1 MAARKRSS
9 TSTTNDAQPAARK
22 AKAAARSP
30 RPRPER
36 SARRRI
42 AKARIAELAFEA
54 IAIEGG
60 LLSPEWL
67 ARVAQQK
74 APHQAESDYRVPK
87 GLHLREELGRYWR
100 IAQAHW
106 QELTRGRAGGADPQA
121 LATRFVT
128 SLLREVFGFA
138 SLAEVAPSLVGERAF
153 PIGHAALG
161 GRVPVVIAPLGVEL
175 DDPLPLFGDGQRR
188 RSAFGLAQEYL
199 GAHEG
204 ALWGLATSGLS
215 LRILRD
221 NPSLTRPAWVGVDL
235 ARIFTEERY
244 ADFAALWLLLHE
256 SRFGRVPAAG
266 EAPEPASACPLEAWR
281 EAGRAEGTR
290 AREHLRLG
298 VEEALVALGQG
309 FLAQADN
316 AALREALSSG
326 QLSLH
331 AYFQELLRLVYRLI
345 FLLAAEER
353 GVLHPE
359 GTSPE
364 AAQLYEEGYGLRRLR
379 DRAVRRSAHDRHGD
393 LWESL
398 KITLRALARGE
409 PRLGLPALAGLFA
422 PEQCPHLDGARLPN
436 AALLLAVYKLAWL
449 RQGAA
454 LERVN
459 WRDMGPEELGSVY
472 ESLLELVPQLR
483 GEPKQFGFA
492 TGGEAKGHARKT
504 TGSYYTP
511 DSLVQ
516 VLLDS
521 ALEPVVAQAIAANP
535 GREAEALLELAIV
548 DPACGS
554 GHFLLS
560 AARRL
565 AAHVARLEAN
575 GTPSVKD
582 YRHALRRVVGRCIYG
597 VDLNPMAVELCKV
610 ALWMEAVEPGLPLG
624 FLDAH
629 VQQGNALLGTTPELM
644 KSGIPDAAWE
654 PIEGDDKKA
663 ASALKKKN
671 KAAAKVEYDLFA
683 SRPAEGDE
691 AQALARAVAELE
703 AQSDS
708 TPEALAKKESQ
719 WEALL
724 ASEAYQHQKLVAD
737 AWCAAFVW
745 PKQPGEL
752 TEAAP
757 TNELWRQLRDQK
769 ARPPALTVAK
779 VRELATQYRFFHWHL
794 QFPQVFQR
802 GGFDVVLGNPPWDSV
817 RFNEEEFFAGSRPE
831 IAQASTASARK
842 KLVARLAGEDPTLFS
857 AYRAGVRKLDGINA
871 FVRSGVRY
879 PLCGVGRVNLFALF
893 AEAGRS
899 LVNPR
904 GRVGQILPSGIV
916 ADDST
921 KLFFQ
926 SVVEARQLMSFFD
939 FENREG
945 LFPAI
950 DSRIRFGILTLTGI
964 GIASAVPEFVFF
976 ATRAEHL
983 KDSWRQFTL
992 SADDIELVN
1001 PGTKTCPIFRSG
1013 RDAETTKSIYR
1024 RVPVLTASGWRVEQ
1038 RRLINQSDDS
1048 GSFLDE
1054 PGAGRLPLY
1063 EGKYFHH
1070 YDHRWLT
1077 NSGNDDRSLTD
1088 SERTNPTVFV
1098 RPRHWYPAE
1107 EVQRRFG
1114 ATWKRDWVFAWRDI
1128 TNATNERT
1136 FIASVVPS
1144 LAVPNT
1150 ARVVFPDQAQ
1160 IADFSSLIANFGAFA
1175 LDFVARQKIGG
1186 THMSGFIVDQLPVLA
1201 PSTYE
1206 APSPWQRDT
1215 LLRDWIL
1222 PRVLELTYTA
1232 WDLEAFGRD
1241 VGYDGPPFRWDPA
1254 RRFLLRCELDA
1265 AFFHLYGLPRDDVDY
1280 VMDTFPIV
1288 RKNDE
1293 KAHGEY
1299 RTKRVILEIY
1309 DAMAQAAAT
1318 GVPYATRLDPP
1329 PADARVAHAAS
1340 TRPEWAKRGEG

>member
-36 SARRRI
+36 GARRRI
-42 AKARIAELAFEA
+42 ARARIAELAFEA

-138 SLAEVAPSLVGERAF
+138 SLAEVAPSLVGERGF

-161 GRVPVVIAPLGVEL
+161 GHVPVVIAPLGVEL

-326 QLSLH
+326 HLSLH

-644 KSGIPDAAWE
+644 KSGIPDAAWD

-683 SRPAEGDE
+683 SRPSDGDE

-703 AQSDS
+703 AQSDN

-779 VRELATQYRFFHWHL
+779 VRELATQYAFFHWHL

-802 GGFDVVLGNPPWDSV
+802 GGFDVVLGNPPWIAHAGRAAQPLARGVKQFFITNYESFADYPTTHGIFVGHVPALLRLDGRTGLIIPSSV
-817 RFNEEEFFAGSRPE
+817 SELGGYAPARRAHDRVCDFDCELVDFGEGQFEGVTQPCMALASRRAHGGRAGGDHGSPWPMARPDLSALDRALLARMLALPE
-831 IAQASTASARK
+831 VPTDLFGERGVQSDKSLMEHFVASARPVDRFNCPIREGTDVREFELLPARFYVDRTALATRMRPEGDFRSVRI
-842 KLVARLAGEDPTLFS
+842 LVRQTARYPIAALSDGVAFRNSVLAGFQLPGWPALAVVALLNS
-857 AYRAGVRKLDGINA
+857 ALVRWLHFMRFRD
-871 FVRSGVRY
+871 
-879 PLCGVGRVNLFALF
+879 
-893 AEAGRS
+893 
-899 LVNPR
+899 
-904 GRVGQILPSGIV
+904 
-916 ADDST
+916 
-921 KLFFQ
+921 
-926 SVVEARQLMSFFD
+926 ARQPVM
-939 FENREG
+939 
-945 LFPAI
+945 PQVK
-950 DSRIRFGILTLTGI
+950 I
-964 GIASAVPEFVFF
+964 GHLRSIPGPPGGCERWSGELERIASKFMRPCSNGGSRGAV
-976 ATRAEHL
+976 RAEL
-983 KDSWRQFTL
+983 D
-992 SADDIELVN
+992 ELVFTIYGLEDQERAAVAAWHSQYG
-1001 PGTKTCPIFRSG
+1001 PSSG
-1013 RDAETTKSIYR
+1013 R
-1024 RVPVLTASGWRVEQ
+1024 
-1038 RRLINQSDDS
+1038 
-1048 GSFLDE
+1048 
-1054 PGAGRLPLY
+1054 
-1063 EGKYFHH
+1063 
-1070 YDHRWLT
+1070 
-1077 NSGNDDRSLTD
+1077 
-1088 SERTNPTVFV
+1088 
-1098 RPRHWYPAE
+1098 
-1107 EVQRRFG
+1107 
-1114 ATWKRDWVFAWRDI
+1114 
-1128 TNATNERT
+1128 
-1136 FIASVVPS
+1136 
-1144 LAVPNT
+1144 
-1150 ARVVFPDQAQ
+1150 
-1160 IADFSSLIANFGAFA
+1160 
-1175 LDFVARQKIGG
+1175 
-1186 THMSGFIVDQLPVLA
+1186 
-1201 PSTYE
+1201 
-1206 APSPWQRDT
+1206 
-1215 LLRDWIL
+1215 
-1222 PRVLELTYTA
+1222 
-1232 WDLEAFGRD
+1232 
-1241 VGYDGPPFRWDPA
+1241 
-1254 RRFLLRCELDA
+1254 ELDA
-1265 AFFHLYGLPRDDVDY
+1265 GHEF
-1280 VMDTFPIV
+1280 
-1288 RKNDE
+1288 
-1293 KAHGEY
+1293 
-1299 RTKRVILEIY
+1299 
-1309 DAMAQAAAT
+1309 DAP
-1318 GVPYATRLDPP
+1318 GG
-1329 PADARVAHAAS
+1329 S
-1340 TRPEWAKRGEG
+1340 EWA